1 MFYLIGVTFQ
11 IIYFEIQILTKR
23 HFRVKKNYMKFLQP
37 VLLLLLLA
45 NLSLNAQILTE
56 SNLPIII
63 IDTDSNEIPDE
74 PKIPAIMGIIDNGV
88 GQINK
93 IDNVF
98 NHYDGHIGIETRG
111 NSTQLYEKKTYTIEL
126 WDEAENEISEPLL
139 GMGKEEDWILHAMVL
154 DKTQLRVPLCF
165 DLFRKMG
172 HYAANYRYVEL
183 IVDGEYQGVYI
194 LTEKLKRDDDR
205 VDIAKLDEDDIA
217 GDSLTGG
224 YILRIDWTWDV
235 QEEDLFESNYESQG
249 GIPMKYQWYYPK
261 PDKIKQE
268 QKEYISNYIHDF
280 EDAAF
285 GPDFTNQAGLRYTDY
300 IDLNSFVDFVII
312 NEFAKNSD
320 GYKLSSYMHKDK
332 DSKGGKLTAGPIWD
346 FDQSYG
352 LSTVCSSHN
361 PLGWIYLKNQEGCGD
376 LGTMPLWWRVM
387 MEDPIFINRLDCR
400 WKEFRSSFLQ
410 LDSLFQ
416 WMDTQTTLLEDP
428 LGRNFE
434 RWDFIGNN
442 IWFEPFPIPETYDE
456 EINYMKNWIQD
467 RLEWMDANMFGNCDE
482 DITNTKEVLSD
493 NNFSFAP
500 NPTMDNIRLYNLK
513 GERILI
519 HDAKGKMHI
528 STPINASEKR
538 LDLSTLSNGIY
549 FITVEAAGNR
559 ITKKLIVL

>member
-1 MFYLIGVTFQ
+1 M
-11 IIYFEIQILTKR
+11 
-23 HFRVKKNYMKFLQP
+23 KKLHLAT
-37 VLLLLLLA
+37 LLLLLF
-45 NLSLNAQILTE
+45 NHSLKAQILTE

-63 IDTDSNEIPDE
+63 IDSSTNEIPDE
-74 PKIPAIMGIIDNGV
+74 PKIPAIMGIIDNGT
-88 GQINK
+88 GQVNSS
-93 IDNVF
+93 DDTF

-111 NSTQLYEKKTYTIEL
+111 NSTQLYDKKTYTIEL

-172 HYAANYRYVEL
+172 HYAANYRFVEL
-183 IVDGEYQGVYI
+183 IVDGEYQGIYI

-235 QEEDLFESNYESQG
+235 DEQDLFESNHDSQA

-261 PDKIKQE
+261 PEKIQPE
-268 QKEYISNYIHDF
+268 QKEYISNYVHDF
-280 EDAAF
+280 ENAVF
-285 GPDFTNQAGLRYTDY
+285 GTEFTNEDGLRYTDY
-300 IDLNSFVDFVII
+300 IDLNSFVDFVLI
-312 NEFAKNSD
+312 NEFTKNSD

-346 FDQSYG
+346 FDQTYG
-352 LSTVCSSHN
+352 LSIVCSSHI
-361 PLGWIYLKNQEGCGD
+361 PSGWTYLQNQEDCED

-387 MEDPIFINRLDCR
+387 MEDPIFINRLNCR

-410 LDSLFQ
+410 QDSLFQ

-442 IWFEPFPIPETYDE
+442 IWFEPSPIPQTYDG
-456 EINYMKNWIQD
+456 EINSMKNWIQD
-467 RLEWMDANMFGNCDE
+467 RLEWMDANMVGNCDE
-482 DITNTKEVLSD
+482 DITSTKIVLSEH
-493 NNFSFAP
+493 NFSFTP
-500 NPTMDNIRLYNLK
+500 NPAIDNILLYNLN

-519 HDAKGKMHI
+519 HDVNGRKQI
-528 STPINASEKR
+528 TTPIDESKKYIDISN
-538 LDLSTLSNGIY
+538 LSSGIY
-549 FITVEAAGNR
+549 FITVESAGNR
-559 ITKKLIVL
+559 MTQKLIIL

>member
-1 MFYLIGVTFQ
+1 MK
-11 IIYFEIQILTKR
+11 ILQT
-23 HFRVKKNYMKFLQP
+23 
-37 VLLLLLLA
+37 VLLFLLLI
-45 NLSLNAQILTE
+45 NLSLSAQILTE

-63 IDTDSNEIPDE
+63 INTNANEIPDE

-88 GQINK
+88 GQMN
-93 IDNVF
+93 NVNDIF

-165 DLFRKMG
+165 DLFRQMG
-172 HYAANYRYVEL
+172 HYAAHYRFVEVVL
-183 IVDGEYQGVYI
+183 NGEYQGIYI

-205 VDIAKLDEDDIA
+205 VDIAKLDEDDIS

-235 QEEDLFESNYESQG
+235 DEEDLFESNYDSQA
-249 GIPMKYQWYYPK
+249 GIPMSYQWYYPK
-261 PDKIKQE
+261 PDKIQPE

-280 EDAAF
+280 EEAVFA
-285 GPDFTNQAGLRYTDY
+285 PDFTNDDGFRYTDY
-300 IDLNSFVDFVII
+300 IDLNSFVDFLLI

-346 FDQSYG
+346 FDQTYG
-352 LSTVCSSHN
+352 LSTVCSSYITTGWTYLQN
-361 PLGWIYLKNQEGCGD
+361 QDNCGNLGS
-376 LGTMPLWWRVM
+376 MPLWWQEM
-387 MEDPIFINRLDCR
+387 MSDPIFINRLNCR
-400 WKEFRSSFLQ
+400 WEDFRSSFLQ
-410 LDSLFQ
+410 QDSLFQ
-416 WMDTQTTLLEDP
+416 WIDTQNALLEDP

-442 IWFEPFPIPETYDE
+442 IWFEPFPIPETHDE
-456 EINYMKNWIQD
+456 EVSYMKTWIEE
-467 RLEWMDANMFGNCDE
+467 RLDWMDANMVGNCDE
-482 DITNTKEVLSD
+482 DITTTKTVLSD

-500 NPTMDNIRLYNLK
+500 NPAINNILLFNLK
-513 GERILI
+513 GERIVI
-519 HDAKGKMHI
+519 HDVNGKKQI
-528 STPINASEKR
+528 STSINESEKR
-538 LDLSTLSNGIY
+538 LDLSTLSSGIY
-549 FITVEAAGNR
+549 FITEELAGNR
-559 ITKKLIVL
+559 ITKKLIIL